1 MLSKKHRIIG
11 KIKDFIGELLLV
23 ELCALPIGVL
33 IDAFPYTFSAMKAD
47 FNSFFNTVILIGAAL
62 LAYSIFLSKFV
73 VPLIRKYFFF
83 DEKSY
88 EEITQWR
95 KEQDKKFIEK
105 MTTKEYWE
113 ETKQT
118 LKDSGLKVLSGNRDI
133 TDDYLDNR
141 CEEIRQEYLKTK

>member
-1 MLSKKHRIIG
+1 
-11 KIKDFIGELLLV
+11 
-23 ELCALPIGVL
+23 
-33 IDAFPYTFSAMKAD
+33 MKAD